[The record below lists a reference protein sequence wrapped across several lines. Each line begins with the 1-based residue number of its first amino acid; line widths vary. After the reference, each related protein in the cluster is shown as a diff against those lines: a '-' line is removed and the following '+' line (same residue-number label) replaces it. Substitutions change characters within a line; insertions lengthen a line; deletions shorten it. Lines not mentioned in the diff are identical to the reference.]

1 MEYKIHTPMQ
11 RKGLTKLLGLT
22 YIIQYRHER
31 ENLVIDALFKKEDL
45 DTNTTLNPDTN
56 KKEQ

>member
-1 MEYKIHTPMQ
+1 MQ